1 MATTTPILPSNNL
14 HQTTFE
20 SVARATVFQQPLE
33 SRKRG
38 KEWGGWLATKPDGSG
53 LIFALEMNQRLDQP
67 TAPAIHLNET
77 RAIVIVPAD

>member
-20 SVARATVFQQPLE
+20 SVARATVFQQPME

-38 KEWGGWLATKPDGSG
+38 KEWGAWLAAKPDGSG

-67 TAPAIHLNET
+67 TTPTIDLNEP
-77 RAIVIVPAD
+77 RAIGIAPTN